1 MKTINFI
8 CPHCSHLMTLPAA
21 FEGKEG
27 NCSSCKSSVTVVGS
41 SGIETVARKST
52 TIESVAKS
60 PTNPVLQTQSTNS
73 IASPDTSAIRE
84 RLTRLQTAKQ
94 EYEQADAIQIQ
105 AAGKLQDAKAAVS
118 TVFDPIGSSVVLAYT
133 LGEIN
138 DTPLL
143 GNVLEA
149 NRKLQQLQHDL
160 AALEFAPAANIIQK
174 TKVKAQRV
182 ILNQKIKQTEKQIID
197 CQFELGKNIFE
208 SKDYAFVACDTT
220 KSALERLAAIQ
231 ANIVEAENNLQLA
244 ISSLINL
251 KTQLMAAVPL
261 NAIEGTQTF
270 DIAIGVSER
279 QLAAIQSPAAEAPP
293 IEPTP
298 QTALGDPSVI
308 NVNPASQ
315 PLPQQTSQ
323 TRDRSGNR
331 TKLVITASAVGI
343 VILLI
348 AGSLFIFLAGNGNTN
363 NGETNEVA
371 LSSEAGDS
379 NVQPV
384 PSSSTTEMS
393 AEDQY
398 NRGISYRAGKDVP
411 VDAKEAVKWFR
422 LAAEQGH
429 DAAQLQL
436 GLMYLIG
443 RGVTE
448 DLTEAEKWI
457 QLADKQGNTDARQ
470 VIIAIRTDRYNM
482 EAADKAA
489 ADKAAADKAA
499 ADKAA
504 APNPIDLAFHKY
516 NNWNSRPVF
525 IDQLNV
531 DALRD
536 YGEGMM
542 FSSDRSMAVYSG
554 NDRSNTTY
562 RKAFTISFFFSDV
575 PTNPGDTIRFLNRVA
590 TIKQGYLSIDLGT
603 QGLGELTRSVIA
615 EFDRFRK
622 GTPTKT
628 GNGTT
633 RVTWNYPEFKRA
645 VIFEYFPNRKVCVE
659 LSITR
664 TR

>member
-1 MKTINFI
+1 
-8 CPHCSHLMTLPAA
+8 MTLPAA

-261 NAIEGTQTF
+261 NTIEGTQTF

-298 QTALGDPSVI
+298 QTALGDPSEI

-348 AGSLFIFLAGNGNTN
+348 AGSLFIFLAGNGNTIHDIFAN
-363 NGETNEVA
+363 VETAERDESDIVEDELYQLIRQYDAGRITKKAVISRLEKMQNRMDSKGRDQGKKVDLQQKFRYFAEHLISVKPLNPTSTDLEELRNAKSRFNKISEEVKSISANHKGPKDECKNRVKLSILNTEIFEHLPTIPIDEGGPDLVQKFQLDREIDTVRSAIGNSVKNEA
-371 LSSEAGDS
+371 DGNFSAILSAQNFGRD
-379 NVQPV
+379 
-384 PSSSTTEMS
+384 
-393 AEDQY
+393 
-398 NRGISYRAGKDVP
+398 KLL
-411 VDAKEAVKWFR
+411 KFR
-422 LAAEQGH
+422 R
-429 DAAQLQL
+429 D
-436 GLMYLIG
+436 
-443 RGVTE
+443 
-448 DLTEAEKWI
+448 DLTASLTLRMLESARKRINDEDDTTQNAIDSLNELFDEWTEEI
-457 QLADKQGNTDARQ
+457 YRNT
-470 VIIAIRTDRYNM
+470 N
-482 EAADKAA
+482 
-489 ADKAAADKAA
+489 
-499 ADKAA
+499 
-504 APNPIDLAFHKY
+504 
-516 NNWNSRPVF
+516 
-525 IDQLNV
+525 
-531 DALRD
+531 
-536 YGEGMM
+536 
-542 FSSDRSMAVYSG
+542 
-554 NDRSNTTY
+554 
-562 RKAFTISFFFSDV
+562 
-575 PTNPGDTIRFLNRVA
+575 
-590 TIKQGYLSIDLGT
+590 
-603 QGLGELTRSVIA
+603 
-615 EFDRFRK
+615 
-622 GTPTKT
+622 
-628 GNGTT
+628 
-633 RVTWNYPEFKRA
+633 
-645 VIFEYFPNRKVCVE
+645 
-659 LSITR
+659 
-664 TR
+664 

>member
-261 NAIEGTQTF
+261 NTIEGTQTF

-315 PLPQQTSQ
+315 PLPHQTSQ
-323 TRDRSGNR
+323 TRDRSGNK

-348 AGSLFIFLAGNGNTN
+348 AGSLYIFLAGSGNTN
-363 NGETNEVA
+363 NGISANVETAEKDEYDIVEDELGQLIRQYDAGLITKDSVTSRLEKMQNRIDGKKGKNISKMTSLRIKFRFFAEHLISVKPLNPTSTELEELRNAKSRFNKISEEVKSISA
-371 LSSEAGDS
+371 NHKGPKDESENQVKLWVLWKELFDLPSIPIDEGGPDL
-379 NVQPV
+379 VQKFQLDREIKAAKKV
-384 PSSSTTEMS
+384 VGHSVNDEADGNFS
-393 AEDQY
+393 AVLIAENFGSDY
-398 NRGISYRAGKDVP
+398 LLK
-411 VDAKEAVKWFR
+411 FR
-422 LAAEQGH
+422 R
-429 DAAQLQL
+429 D
-436 GLMYLIG
+436 
-443 RGVTE
+443 
-448 DLTEAEKWI
+448 DLTASFTLGMLERARKRLNDEDDTTQNAIDSLNELFDEWTEEI
-457 QLADKQGNTDARQ
+457 HRNT
-470 VIIAIRTDRYNM
+470 N
-482 EAADKAA
+482 
-489 ADKAAADKAA
+489 
-499 ADKAA
+499 
-504 APNPIDLAFHKY
+504 
-516 NNWNSRPVF
+516 
-525 IDQLNV
+525 
-531 DALRD
+531 
-536 YGEGMM
+536 
-542 FSSDRSMAVYSG
+542 
-554 NDRSNTTY
+554 
-562 RKAFTISFFFSDV
+562 
-575 PTNPGDTIRFLNRVA
+575 
-590 TIKQGYLSIDLGT
+590 
-603 QGLGELTRSVIA
+603 
-615 EFDRFRK
+615 
-622 GTPTKT
+622 
-628 GNGTT
+628 
-633 RVTWNYPEFKRA
+633 
-645 VIFEYFPNRKVCVE
+645 
-659 LSITR
+659 
-664 TR
+664 